1 MLNHLNSIHMLN
13 KLTTR
18 GLIAFVILVAAATFL
33 AAIEIIDQRA
43 ILEIAGLILGITVGA
58 KTQQMRDKSEQN
70 KGNAI

>member
-1 MLNHLNSIHMLN
+1 MLN